1 MEIHTNRLT
10 LVPLSMEHLQTSY
23 AYSSDPALT
32 KYMMFLPVESIEE
45 TKKFIEDSQRELE
58 KETPGYYEFAV
69 LLGEKHIGAVN
80 LYFDTAPD
88 LGELGWLFLPEHQGH
103 GYATEA
109 AKGLLEW
116 ARDALGIRRFI
127 AHCDAENLPSQ
138 GVMRRL
144 GMVLTD
150 ATGTRKNRG
159 SDEIRQE
166 YVYEL
171 TLQEEAIP

>member
-1 MEIHTNRLT
+1 MILKTDRLT
-10 LVPLSMEHLQTSY
+10 LVSLSMEHLATTH
-23 AYSSDPALT
+23 AYSSDPEIT

-45 TKKFIEDSQRELE
+45 TQKLIEDSQRELQ
-58 KETPGYYEFAV
+58 KDAPGYYEFAV
-69 LLGEKHIGAVN
+69 LLDGVQIGGVN

-88 LGELGWLFLPEHQGH
+88 VGELGWIFPPGSQGH

-109 AKGLLEW
+109 AKALMEW
-116 ARDALGIRRFI
+116 AHVHLGTRHFI
-127 AHCDAENLPSQ
+127 AHCDADNRASQ

-150 ATGTRKNRG
+150 AAGTRKNRG
-159 SDEIRQE
+159 SDEIRRE

-171 TLQEEAIP
+171 SV